1 MRKGAAGYVR
11 CILSSAIRV
20 TSTFADVA
28 YSKPPRNRGLFS
40 FVVVDNL
47 PQKNQ
52 ESKTKYAN
60 RAQDGTTSSAM
71 WKTCGKLLYKETLH
85 FLAISVCFVYNVIIK
100 NRGGRH
106 ENFFA

>member
-1 MRKGAAGYVR
+1 MRKGAAGYGL
-11 CILSSAIRV
+11 CILSSANRV

-52 ESKTKYAN
+52 ERKTKYVN
-60 RAQDGTTSSAM
+60 RTQNGTTSSAM
-71 WKTCGKLLYKETLH
+71 WKTCGKLLYKESLH
-85 FLAISVCFVYNVIIK
+85 FLAIPVCFVYNVIIK

>member
-1 MRKGAAGYVR
+1 MRKGAAGYGL

-52 ESKTKYAN
+52 ERKTKYVN
-60 RAQDGTTSSAM
+60 RTRDGTISSTM

-85 FLAISVCFVYNVIIK
+85 FLAIPVCFVYNVIIK
-100 NRGGRH
+100 NRGGPH